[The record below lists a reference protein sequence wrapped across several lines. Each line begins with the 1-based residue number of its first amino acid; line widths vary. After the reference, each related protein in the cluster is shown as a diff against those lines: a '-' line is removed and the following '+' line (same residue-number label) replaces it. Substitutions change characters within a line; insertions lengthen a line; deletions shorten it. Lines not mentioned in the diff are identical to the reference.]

1 MGSPHFL
8 LRDRDTKYTRS
19 FDAVFT
25 ADDVEILLSPPR
37 APRVDAI
44 CEGVVGTLRREL
56 LDRILICNEAHAQ
69 AALAEYVR
77 HYNGHRPHQS
87 RQQLPPDSD
96 ELPTQVTVHQPPG
109 PPSPA
114 TTRSRRP
121 HQPVPP
127 RCLTE
132 RHRRSSQHRIVFPS
146 GTRCVS
152 ALRRSAPFTRR
163 TPSRPARHRWPR
175 PRRRSAGVVPPR
187 RLSVIH
193 FFAES
198 RILSGVMVTGR
209 RTPPRWSCRRGCNAC
224 PTVRPSGRS

>member
-1 MGSPHFL
+1 MSLKRLYALVFVEHGTRRVHLAGVTARPSAQWTTQQARNLTMTSGYRMGSPHFL

-96 ELPTQVTVHQPPG
+96 ELPTQVTVTNLQAH
-109 PPSPA
+109 
-114 TTRSRRP
+114 RVRR
-121 HQPVPP
+121 QPV
-127 RCLTE
+127 LDGLIDQY
-132 RHRRSSQHRIVFPS
+132 HH
-146 GTRCVS
+146 
-152 ALRRSAPFTRR
+152 AA
-163 TPSRPARHRWPR
+163 
-175 PRRRSAGVVPPR
+175 
-187 RLSVIH
+187 
-193 FFAES
+193 
-198 RILSGVMVTGR
+198 
-209 RTPPRWSCRRGCNAC
+209 
-224 PTVRPSGRS
+224 